1 MSLSNPKKML
11 EFLILR
17 EMCPLF
23 GDVTNI
29 GRVLNRLIETIYI
42 NRSLNA
48 AERRTLDECIENM
61 ERINRR
67 RIQISLAIQQF
78 QDLNP
83 RGGQVCNIY
92 RLFVMNIDRVER
104 ILQQINELLSQN
116 VQQAQE
122 DSEEEE

>member
-1 MSLSNPKKML
+1 ML

-78 QDLNP
+78 HDLNP

-116 VQQAQE
+116 MQQAQE
-122 DSEEEE
+122 DSEEEEE